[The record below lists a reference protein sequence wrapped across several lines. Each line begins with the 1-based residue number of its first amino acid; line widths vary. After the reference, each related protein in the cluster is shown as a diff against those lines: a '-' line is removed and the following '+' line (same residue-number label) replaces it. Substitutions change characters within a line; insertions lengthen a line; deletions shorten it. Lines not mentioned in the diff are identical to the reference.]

1 MATQEQLAEWLYDGA
16 VALRQG
22 DKERALE
29 LLMLVVEAD
38 EENEAAWLWLSG
50 AVEELDD
57 QQIALENVLAINPN
71 NTAAQQGLELVMQ
84 QKQQRDGG

>member
-1 MATQEQLAEWLYDGA
+1 MTDQEQLAEWLYDGA

-29 LLMLVVEAD
+29 LLMRVVEAD

-50 AVEELDD
+50 AVEELED
-57 QQIALENVLAINPN
+57 QQIALENVLAINPE
-71 NTAAQQGLELVMQ
+71 NTAAKQGLEWVAE
-84 QKQQRDGG
+84 QKRLQGM

>member
-1 MATQEQLAEWLYDGA
+1 MATQQELAEWLYDGA
-16 VALRQG
+16 VALYQG

-29 LLMLVVEAD
+29 LLMQVVEAD

-50 AVEELDD
+50 AVDELED

-71 NTAAQQGLELVMQ
+71 NSAARQGLDLVMEQ
-84 QKQQRDGG
+84 RHQRDGG

>member
-1 MATQEQLAEWLYDGA
+1 MATQEEMAEWLYDGA
-16 VALRQG
+16 MALRQG
-22 DKERALE
+22 NKERALE
-29 LLMLVVEAD
+29 LLMQVVEAD

-50 AVEELDD
+50 AVDELED

-84 QKQQRDGG
+84 QKQQRDAG

>member
-1 MATQEQLAEWLYDGA
+1 MATQEEMAEWLYDGA

-22 DKERALE
+22 NKERALE
-29 LLMLVVEAD
+29 LLMQVVEAD

-50 AVEELDD
+50 AVDELDD

-84 QKQQRDGG
+84 QKQQRDAG

>member
-1 MATQEQLAEWLYDGA
+1 MATQEEMAEWLYDGA
-16 VALRQG
+16 IALRQG
-22 DKERALE
+22 NKERALE
-29 LLMLVVEAD
+29 LLMQVVEAD

-50 AVEELDD
+50 AVDELED

-84 QKQQRDGG
+84 QKQQRDAG

>member
-1 MATQEQLAEWLYDGA
+1 MATQEEIAEWLYDGA

-22 DKERALE
+22 NKERALE

-50 AVEELDD
+50 AVDELDD
-57 QQIALENVLAINPN
+57 QQIALENVLAINPG

>member
-1 MATQEQLAEWLYDGA
+1 MATQEEMAEWLYDGA

-50 AVEELDD
+50 AVDELDD